1 MLCRTSPFIV
11 LHSVYNSVRRFT
23 MFKQQCVL
31 MVILLGLLGTANMY
45 AEDVVIDDVEI
56 RIGSSGRSFIN
67 DPDNWLSFRGGLEL
81 GLIDVLSHTIQ
92 FSTNGTEFDYVEE
105 GGQDIFFRFVRLTAE
120 LQLGSRHTVIFLIQP
135 LTLNTEALLTRD
147 IVIDDLTFP
156 ANTPVK
162 LKYGF
167 DFWRASYLYDF
178 NSSADREIAI
188 GLSLQMRNA
197 SIRFASYD
205 GSLFRINQGVGP
217 VPILKFRIRLPFNNG
232 MWFGSEIDGFY
243 ASGKYIT
250 GSENDFLGAIL
261 DASIRLG
268 FKMSNRFD
276 AFVNL
281 RYLGGGARGT
291 EEDDP
296 GPGDG
301 YTENWLHTM
310 SVTLGTYLK

>member
-1 MLCRTSPFIV
+1 MLQR
-11 LHSVYNSVRRFT
+11 
-23 MFKQQCVL
+23 QCTL
-31 MVILLGLLGTANMY
+31 IAILICVVGTAHLY
-45 AEDVVIDDVEI
+45 ADDVVIDDVEI
-56 RIGSSGRSFIN
+56 RIGSSERSFIN

-81 GLIDVLSHTIQ
+81 GLIDVLSHIIQ
-92 FSTNGTEFDYVEE
+92 FGTNGTEFDYVQE

-147 IVIDDLTFP
+147 IVVDDLTFP
-156 ANTPVK
+156 ANTPVE

-178 NSSADREIAI
+178 NRRADKEVAI
-188 GLSLQMRNA
+188 GISLQMRNA

-205 GSLFRINQGVGP
+205 GELFRINQGVGP
-217 VPILKFRIRLPFNNG
+217 VPIFKFRTRLPFNNG
-232 MWFGSEIDGFY
+232 LWFGSEIDGFY

-261 DASIRLG
+261 DASVRLG
-268 FKMSNRFD
+268 FQMSSTFD
-276 AFVNL
+276 AFVNI

-291 EEDDP
+291 EEDAP

-310 SVTLGTYLK
+310 SITLGTYLK